1 MPSMSAPVGV
11 GRPLDRALRYAGG
24 SRTVEDIDAAVARG
38 DLQRW
43 DGDRSTIITEIKQ
56 TPQQRILLY
65 FLAEG
70 DMAERRGMARGI
82 EDWGRSLG
90 CTRAQLIGRKGWER
104 SPIVQDGWRFASVV
118 MEKDL

>member
-1 MPSMSAPVGV
+1 MAALAGAASSIA
-11 GRPLDRALRYAGG
+11 RALTYAGG
-24 SRTVEDIDAAVARG
+24 SHTAADIDAAVARG

-43 DGDRSTIITEIKQ
+43 DGECSTIITEIRQ

-70 DMAERRGMARGI
+70 DMTELRGMARGI

-90 CTRAQLIGRKGWER
+90 CVKAHLVGRFGWAR
-104 SPIVQDGWRFASVV
+104 SPLTRDDEWHQTAILL
-118 MEKDL
+118 EKEL